1 MFVKKV
7 LTTALFAGLALAL
20 QVAAQGQVVTPV
32 ENMHQQPAVQ
42 QQPGVMY
49 QQPGVVYQQPVYEA
63 SPCECGQSDCV
74 GCRGRLLRRGRRSC
88 DRCPNCNAEV
98 CISESKID
106 KEERSCWKTEQKVIC
121 VPKVRFPWQKCDGPL
136 CGQTRT
142 ITLLKKHKY
151 ECEVCKHEWKILKPE
166 LPKTPEESKSSAI
179 PPIVPGIQA
188 NQQYN
193 TLPPAAPVVNS
204 LPYESNIRPASTPRI
219 IQGNG
224 GR

>member
-1 MFVKKV
+1 MFVQKIF
-7 LTTALFAGLALAL
+7 TTTLFSSLLLAMLLAAPGM
-20 QVAAQGQVVTPV
+20 VQGQIVTQV
-32 ENMHQQPAVQ
+32 DCGCQQPACDACNQ
-42 QQPGVMY
+42 
-49 QQPGVVYQQPVYEA
+49 
-63 SPCECGQSDCV
+63 CDCGQSNCV
-74 GCRGRLLRRGRRSC
+74 GCRGRLLRRARPC

-98 CISESKID
+98 CISESKIE
-106 KEERSCWKTEQKVIC
+106 KEKRSCWKTEQKIIC

-142 ITLLKKHKY
+142 ITLLKKHSY

-166 LPKTPEESKSSAI
+166 LPQTPEEAGKTSAL

-188 NQQYN
+188 IQPYN
-193 TLPPAAPVVNS
+193 TLPPAAPAVNS